1 VLDVF
6 PDLLKIPVAVLDTFT
21 QGRFSADAGR
31 IEAGWLAGGICR
43 SMAADQFFKLT
54 KQMEGCIN
62 LLQFMSDLGV
72 DPDRHDLPCGGCDGE
87 GYTFTGS
94 YEAVWIPDFAEPA
107 GTAVRTFTCGQ

>member
-1 VLDVF
+1 
-6 PDLLKIPVAVLDTFT
+6 
-21 QGRFSADAGR
+21 
-31 IEAGWLAGGICR
+31 
-43 SMAADQFFKLT
+43 
-54 KQMEGCIN
+54 
-62 LLQFMSDLGV
+62 MSDLGV